1 MAGVEEV
8 AQRDGCRRRRCAV
21 RAGFPIEQPARGP
34 VKPADLGQQADEPR
48 VGRPARLR
56 EDAGQALRAGIF
68 EPTTVAADRH
78 AHLRLL
84 GRYSEFIEETE
95 QVRVRP
101 PVVHDEPRV
110 HPDRTTVR
118 GRQGVRVRMPAES
131 RVGLVQ
137 GHLRRSPQQ
146 VGGRQPGH
154 SSAHYCYPAY
164 SHPRVPSRRDGR
176 SPAAIRSRQGFDG
189 ERRADGSNLDSWSL
203 AAAATHRLDSWSLA
217 AAATHRLDSRQM
229 ISPAD
234 ELRPRVAVRSPAAG
248 QDVRGVVLVLPG
260 GRARSTAPASRRHL
274 AYQRMRPFAAAVH
287 AGLGSHGVAVWQ
299 LRYRV
304 RGWNGDRRDP
314 VQDARWAIERASAH
328 HRGAPVFV
336 LGHSMGG
343 RTALYV
349 AGDDGVLGACALA
362 PWIEPDDP
370 IAQLAGRLVVIA
382 HGDGDRMTDP
392 RRSRAY
398 AMAAAVA
405 GARVADF
412 TVVGDR
418 HAMLRRAA
426 DWHALGLC
434 GGRPRLRLRH
444 AVDGRGVP

>member
-1 MAGVEEV
+1 
-8 AQRDGCRRRRCAV
+8 
-21 RAGFPIEQPARGP
+21 
-34 VKPADLGQQADEPR
+34 
-48 VGRPARLR
+48 
-56 EDAGQALRAGIF
+56 
-68 EPTTVAADRH
+68 
-78 AHLRLL
+78 
-84 GRYSEFIEETE
+84 
-95 QVRVRP
+95 
-101 PVVHDEPRV
+101 
-110 HPDRTTVR
+110 
-118 GRQGVRVRMPAES
+118 
-131 RVGLVQ
+131 
-137 GHLRRSPQQ
+137 
-146 VGGRQPGH
+146 
-154 SSAHYCYPAY
+154 
-164 SHPRVPSRRDGR
+164 
-176 SPAAIRSRQGFDG
+176 
-189 ERRADGSNLDSWSL
+189 
-203 AAAATHRLDSWSLA
+203 
-217 AAATHRLDSRQM
+217 M

-234 ELRPRVAVRSPAAG
+234 ELRPRVAVRSPAAD

-314 VQDARWAIERASAH
+314 VQDARWAIERANAH
-328 HRGAPVFV
+328 HPGAPVFV

-370 IAQLAGRLVVIA
+370 ISQLAGRLVVIA

-392 RRSRAY
+392 GRSRAY

-426 DWHALGLC
+426 DWHALARATAGLAFGFDTPSTDAGAAVAGQLARVLAEPAGQRFAVPLV
-434 GGRPRLRLRH
+434 GG
-444 AVDGRGVP
+444 A